1 MANFARYIKGES
13 GPVIDYTPVG
23 AVTAGQVVVVGDL
36 VGVAKLDIAAG
47 ILGHLH
53 LGGVYDF
60 PKSTAGGSAI
70 AVGKTVYWDAT
81 NSVATETST
90 GNKLLGKTE
99 IAAVDADTTVRVV
112 LQPWGTVAS
121 NPLTANIAD
130 PGNVTKA
137 IPVTESGKVEL
148 VTAGAETRTLA
159 VPTFIGQQLL
169 LSMKTDGGDCVVT
182 VADPHIDGTN
192 NTITFND
199 VGDTVLLVAGISGA
213 GFVWRLAFNVG
224 ATLSHV

>member
-1 MANFARYIKGES
+1 MANFARYIKGET
-13 GPVIDYTPVG
+13 GPVIDYVPG
-23 AVTAGQVVVVGDL
+23 SAVSAGQVVVVGDI
-36 VGVAKLDIAAG
+36 VGVAKLDIAASV
-47 ILGHLH
+47 LGQLH

-70 AVGKTVYWDAT
+70 AAGKTVYWDAG

-99 IAAVDADTTVRVV
+99 LASVDADTTVRVV
-112 LQPWGTVAS
+112 LQPWGTVTF
-121 NPLTANIAD
+121 NPLTNNISDVAS
-130 PGNVTKA
+130 GAA
-137 IPVTESGKVEL
+137 IPVTASGKVEI
-148 VTAGAETRTLA
+148 VTAAAETRTLA

-169 LSMKTDGGDCVVT
+169 LSMKTDNGDCVVT

-224 ATLSHV
+224 AALSHV

>member
-1 MANFARYIKGES
+1 
-13 GPVIDYTPVG
+13 
-23 AVTAGQVVVVGDL
+23 VT
-36 VGVAKLDIAAG
+36 
-47 ILGHLH
+47 
-53 LGGVYDF
+53 F
-60 PKSTAGGSAI
+60 
-70 AVGKTVYWDAT
+70 
-81 NSVATETST
+81 
-90 GNKLLGKTE
+90 
-99 IAAVDADTTVRVV
+99 
-112 LQPWGTVAS
+112 

-130 PGNVTKA
+130 VASGAA
-137 IPVTESGKVEL
+137 IPVTASGKVEI
-148 VTAGAETRTLA
+148 VTTGAETRTLA

-224 ATLSHV
+224 AALSHV